1 MSLSEIKQKI
11 VEVKGRI
18 SQIEAKRIEN
28 AEKITG
34 YENKLSRLEQR
45 ERELGRRLS
54 KAAAALASG
63 EMSEQE
69 YLDLRRSVDEIYSER
84 EQTADLL
91 EIFQKADQHT
101 LELNNAHSRLEQLK
115 RLYFDAVA
123 DDLAKQVVEQS
134 REHLT
139 DIFSICQ
146 SAKSGLEVGI
156 NLDAFGRK
164 LFNVMFERE
173 PGAEML
179 KNMHKSLL
187 QKHEL
192 IG

>member
-11 VEVKGRI
+11 VEVKDRVA
-18 SQIEAKRIEN
+18 QIEAKRVEN

-34 YENKLSRLEQR
+34 YENKLNQLEQR
-45 ERELGRRLS
+45 ERELRQQLG

-63 EMSEQE
+63 KMTEQE
-69 YLDLRRSVDEIYSER
+69 YVDLRRSVNEVYDER
-84 EQTADLL
+84 EQTVELL

-101 LELNNAHSRLEQLK
+101 LELNNAYSRLEQLK
-115 RLYFDAVA
+115 KLYLDAVA
-123 DDLAKQVVEQS
+123 DDLAQQVVDKS
-134 REHLT
+134 REQLT
-139 DIFSICQ
+139 DIFSICE
-146 SAKSGLEVGI
+146 SAKTGVYHSI

-164 LFNVMFERE
+164 LFSVMFERE
-173 PGAEML
+173 PGVEML
-179 KNMHKSLL
+179 KNMRKSLL